1 MRDKIK
7 PIIKE
12 IIGKQVLNPES
23 EIDTKELEK
32 YILSLLEAQKKICAD
47 AAYENNGV
55 LLTDD
60 VIKNAPYPV
69 ESDLI
74 VLDKLFL
81 KTIIDHAYDYG
92 IKGLTPKEGEE
103 RLLKD
108 FDFDIK
114 NLTL

>member
-60 VIKNAPYPV
+60 VIKNAPYPA

-74 VLDKLFL
+74 VLDKEKL
-81 KTIIDHAYDYG
+81 KSLIGYSMTFRDRGVPYSELY
-92 IKGLTPKEGEE
+92 
-103 RLLKD
+103 KD
-108 FDFDIK
+108 IESKF

>member
-7 PIIKE
+7 E
-12 IIGKQVLNPES
+12 LYNNTRLNEEQLIS
-23 EIDTKELEK
+23 SIEK
-32 YILSLLEAQKKICAD
+32 YIISLLEAQKKICAD

-60 VIKNAPYPV
+60 VIKNAPYPA

-74 VLDKLFL
+74 VLDKEKL
-81 KTIIDHAYDYG
+81 KSLIGYSMTFRDRGVPYSELY
-92 IKGLTPKEGEE
+92 
-103 RLLKD
+103 KD
-108 FDFDIK
+108 IESKF